1 MKRRKITH
9 LFRSQ
14 CSRQFR
20 LPCLLIALG
29 MFMFIA
35 TDARAAHDDDARARP
50 AIVCDLHPSGG
61 CGPSCEHYQPRR
73 SYAQRQYD
81 RGYNRGSQDGWE
93 YGLYDGRY
101 CRRFCDR
108 PPYRVRRYNRNYVD
122 GYLDGFAEAYEDGY
136 RRGSKPSRRSRSWRR
151 WW

>member
-1 MKRRKITH
+1 MKRYKITR
-9 LFRSQ
+9 LIRSHYSQ
-14 CSRQFR
+14 QFR

-35 TDARAAHDDDARARP
+35 TDARAGHDDDVRARP

-61 CGPSCEHYQPRR
+61 CGPSCRHYQPRR

-81 RGYNRGSQDGWE
+81 RGYDRGSDDGWR

-101 CRRFCDR
+101 CRRYCDR
-108 PPYRVRRYNRNYVD
+108 PPYRVRRLNRNYVD
-122 GYLDGFAEAYEDGY
+122 GYLDGFAAAYEDGY
-136 RRGSKPSRRSRSWRR
+136 RRGSKQSRRYRPRRR
-151 WW
+151 WR